1 MMKNQFVENGIQY
14 IRTGDY
20 YVPDIRLNEE
30 PRLIGRYGRMRRDYL
45 REHRPVL
52 YNQLILADKLWTHL
66 ADTQEAA
73 QARLDLLIRQM
84 AAAEGVNEEM
94 KEYNQMEWVRRM
106 NSIRN
111 RADEIIFSEVVFN

>member
-1 MMKNQFVENGIQY
+1 MKNQFVENGIQY